1 MLIKSNWEEA
11 AMLSLNQ
18 ILNEMKNK
26 KSYFTK
32 AYHLNM
38 TDINAKEIE
47 WGIKFTYRD
56 KKFLLVK
63 QIGKPNGYIL
73 KGNYVI
79 AKIDLRYPE
88 NIFTYMVLK
97 ECDNSLDNSV
107 NIPIKVINPNINI
120 FKLSFCKIFTKLG
133 RNKINIIKTINAK

>member
-1 MLIKSNWEEA
+1 
-11 AMLSLNQ
+11 MLSVNQ
-18 ILNEMKNK
+18 IVEEMKSRK
-26 KSYFTK
+26 LYFTS
-32 AYHLNM
+32 AYSLNM
-38 TDINAKEIE
+38 NNINFKEIE

-79 AKIDLRYPE
+79 AKVDLRYPE

-107 NIPIKVINPNINI
+107 DIPIKIINPNINI

>member
-1 MLIKSNWEEA
+1 
-11 AMLSLNQ
+11 MLSLNQ

-32 AYHLNM
+32 AYPINM
-38 TDINAKEIE
+38 VDVNLKEIE

-97 ECDNSLDNSV
+97 ECDNSLERYLPNKFPLIFLSKLL
-107 NIPIKVINPNINI
+107 IPMSTFLNYLFAKYLQNLEEIK
-120 FKLSFCKIFTKLG
+120 
-133 RNKINIIKTINAK
+133 